1 MKTRRIIKKDGTP
14 SYFIG
19 RNKVSYKDYYKT
31 TLNVNYEL
39 TSSEKRTI
47 NGLKQAEKNK
57 NRLRDTKGHFL
68 PKELETFIKK
78 TSKEQGITAK
88 EYIKENST
96 YIQSL
101 KEKNKVSFKGGL
113 STELGINHLNKI
125 VSKTKNDNITFNGE
139 KMDFTKKDF
148 QLMLSV
154 LRTHINNNN
163 KSFEIILDV
172 TLKSDSINVNIDI
185 DYFRK
190 VIQASKEV
198 NELLKRASRGE
209 NVSNKEILE
218 AWGKFD
224 KLVYQ
229 RNIPGLTIV
238 QSP

>member
-19 RNKVSYKDYYKT
+19 RNKVAYKDYLKVNPTFDY
-31 TLNVNYEL
+31 TLL
-39 TSSEKRTI
+39 GSEKRTI

-57 NRLRDTKGHFL
+57 NRLRDTKGHFI
-68 PKELETFIKK
+68 PKDLETFIKK

-113 STELGINHLNKI
+113 STEMGINSLNKI
-125 VSKTKNDNITFNGE
+125 VSKTKNENITFNGE

-172 TLKSDSINVNIDI
+172 TLKSDSININIDI

-209 NVSNKEILE
+209 NVSSKEILE

-229 RNIPGLTIV
+229 RNISGLTIV

>member
-19 RNKVSYKDYYKT
+19 RNKVAYKDYLK
-31 TLNVNYEL
+31 VNPTFDYTPL
-39 TSSEKRTI
+39 GSEKRTI

-57 NRLRDTKGHFL
+57 NRLRDTKGHFI

-113 STELGINHLNKI
+113 STEMGINSLNKI

-154 LRTHINNNN
+154 LRTHINNNDH
-163 KSFEIILDV
+163 SFEIILNV
-172 TLKSDSINVNIDI
+172 TLKGDQLDINIDKE
-185 DYFRK
+185 YFSK
-190 VIQASKEV
+190 LIQSAKEV
-198 NELLKRASRGE
+198 NELLKRINRGE
-209 NVSNKEILE
+209 NVSSAELLE
-218 AWGKFD
+218 AYGRFD
-224 KLVYQ
+224 SLVY
-229 RNIPGLTIV
+229 NKDIEGLKV
-238 QSP
+238 VKSA